1 MNLAS
6 ALVSSAR
13 THPDRAALRLE
24 DAVVSY
30 RTLDQGSAHMAG
42 LLHHRGVKPGDRV
55 AIMLPNVPEFAVA
68 YFGVL
73 RAAWASSSR

>member
-6 ALVSSAR
+6 HLVRSAR

-30 RTLDQGSAHMAG
+30 RMLDQGSAHMAG
-42 LLHHRGVKPGDRV
+42 LLHNHRVKPGDRV
-55 AIMLPNVPEFAVA
+55 AIMLPNVPEFSRTSA
-68 YFGVL
+68 YSGPV
-73 RAAWASSSR
+73 ASSSR